1 MLYRAEKR
9 RQNERS
15 DADRDADYH
24 LILFSHHRRAG
35 GIGAYFG
42 ANGVMLSS

>member
-1 MLYRAEKR
+1 MLYRAEQR

-15 DADRDADYH
+15 DADRDADHY
-24 LILFSHHRRAG
+24 LILFRHHRRAG
-35 GIGAYFG
+35 RVGAYFG